1 MIDCASTVEICAVR
15 ATRLDALGSPV
26 NDENNVIVPQDP
38 IQLQFTPNI
47 REGDDKEMIGG
58 CNDCIIASKTGEDQ
72 IRRYDLE
79 LQMGRLIPQ
88 MQEMLLGA
96 TLITHDGDD
105 IGILY
110 GEKLACGTAASRV
123 AFEAWSKRWT
133 EDDEQDPTFPWWHWI
148 WPSVRFVPGQ
158 NTLQADFGPF
168 VMTGKTRVNTAWA
181 FGPYGGQPEPIGAN
195 LIGVWA
201 DTEIPTASC
210 EYSHVIATYGA
221 RRE

>member
-15 ATRLDALGSPV
+15 ATRLDSLGNPV
-26 NDENNVIVPQDP
+26 GEANNVVVPQDP

-47 REGDDKEMIGG
+47 REGDDRELIGG

-96 TLITHDGDD
+96 TLITDGGDD

-110 GEKLACGTAASRV
+110 GEKLPCGQSAARV

-133 EDDEQDPTFPWWHWI
+133 EDDEQDPVLPWWHWI
-148 WPSVRFVPGQ
+148 WGSARFVPAQ
-158 NTLQADFGPF
+158 NTLQSDFGPF
-168 VMTGKTRVNTAWA
+168 TMTAKTRRNTSWG
-181 FGPYGGQPEPIGAN
+181 FGPYGDQPDDLGAN

-201 DTEIPTASC
+201 DASIPTASC
-210 EYSHVIATYGA
+210 DYSTVAVVT
-221 RRE
+221 